1 MLGTLAGQW
10 LTKTEKPEPEKP
22 ESEAPE
28 AARPAERTFFSE
40 RAQQAAPQA
49 SPPPARSV
57 RTSLPEK
64 LNALFAT
71 GALAMM
77 LGLMWNWSFP
87 INKSLWTSSYVLFT
101 AGTAAVS
108 LATITWI
115 VDIHKITWWTKPFII
130 FGTNPIVA
138 FVGSEVMARTI
149 YSLIKFPFHG
159 KTVSLQAAIY
169 QTAFASWLPPKDA
182 SLLFA
187 VCIMLVWLAILTV
200 LHRKQIYLKV

>member
-1 MLGTLAGQW
+1 M
-10 LTKTEKPEPEKP
+10 
-22 ESEAPE
+22 
-28 AARPAERTFFSE
+28 
-40 RAQQAAPQA
+40 
-49 SPPPARSV
+49 
-57 RTSLPEK
+57 
-64 LNALFAT
+64 FAI

-101 AGTAAVS
+101 AGTATVT
-108 LATITWI
+108 LATCIWVI
-115 VDIHKITWWTKPFII
+115 DIKQITWWTHPFVI

-149 YSLIKFPFHG
+149 YSLIKFPYHG
-159 KTVSLQAAIY
+159 KVVSLQSAIY
-169 QTAFASWLPPKDA
+169 ESIFASWLPPKDA

-187 VCIMLVWLAILTV
+187 VCIMLIWLGILTI